1 MRGSLHSTSFT
12 NAIRQRVRGLLITSL
27 LLAACGSS
35 PPPGPRTSIPAG
47 SPQDS
52 TLADET
58 PVSVPVETRVPFPS
72 DSAVTEATQAIVGF
86 GSIWIPQLGL
96 PHGWVMRIGASTRR
110 LEARVPVGAAP
121 GSLAIADGSVWVAN
135 TLGGAPPG
143 AGANTLSRI
152 DPISNRVTATVRVD
166 VGGPIAG
173 GFGAIFVP
181 GLETD
186 GTPLRRVD
194 AHTKKVVASFPLT
207 GVPSIACGT
216 LWLTRTLVRDREPY
230 PGVISRIE
238 PETGARTASLVVTEG
253 SAPPAD
259 ADGNCIA
266 LTGPNSASE
275 EPTESW
281 IGTLDRSGKSMRRS
295 PKVAFRT
302 AIMAGHLW
310 IRRLGGIVQRIDV
323 QARTDGPLLRL
334 PIEEAATDNWT
345 IVTVDGQF
353 WVVGPRSA
361 ARIRLD

>member
-1 MRGSLHSTSFT
+1 M
-12 NAIRQRVRGLLITSL
+12 LITSL
-27 LLAACGSS
+27 LLAACGGV
-35 PPPGPRTSIPAG
+35 PPPGPHTSIAAG
-47 SPQDS
+47 SPDS
-52 TLADET
+52 TAEET
-58 PVSVPVETRVPFPS
+58 AETVPVETRVPFPS
-72 DSAVTEATQAIVGF
+72 DSAVTEATQAIAAF
-86 GSIWIPQLGL
+86 GSIWIPQLGR
-96 PHGWVMRIGASTRR
+96 PNGWVLRIGADTGR

-166 VGGPIAG
+166 VGGPIAA

-194 AHTKKVVASFPLT
+194 AHANKVVASFPLT
-207 GVPSIACGT
+207 GVPAVACGS
-216 LWLTRTLVRDREPY
+216 LWLTQTLVRDRQPY

-238 PETGARTASLVVTEG
+238 PETGARTSTLVVTEG

-259 ADGNCIA
+259 ADGTCIA

-281 IGTLDRSGKSMRRS
+281 IGTLDRSGKSIQRS
-295 PKVAFRT
+295 PKVTFRT
-302 AIMAGHLW
+302 AIMAGRLW
-310 IRRLGGIVQRIDV
+310 IRRRGGIVQRIDV
-323 QARTDGPLLRL
+323 QARTEGPLLRM

-345 IVTVDGQF
+345 IVAVDDEF

-361 ARIRLD
+361 ARIRLG